1 MTTRKRFKN
10 LNSNKGVIM
19 NKKQQIQDL
28 KNQAN
33 EILYLAKKN
42 QAKILKDAKLKQ
54 EKLLNEVKQ
63 LESEIKMQIA
73 DKSISYFKNEISLD
87 ELNQFIKENLDL
99 I

>member
-1 MTTRKRFKN
+1 
-10 LNSNKGVIM
+10 M
-19 NKKQQIQDL
+19 NKKQRIQDL
-28 KNQAN
+28 KNQAD
-33 EILYLAKKN
+33 EVLKIAKEN
-42 QAKILKDAKLKQ
+42 QAKILKEAKSKQ

-73 DKSISYFKNEISLD
+73 DKSILYFKNEISLD